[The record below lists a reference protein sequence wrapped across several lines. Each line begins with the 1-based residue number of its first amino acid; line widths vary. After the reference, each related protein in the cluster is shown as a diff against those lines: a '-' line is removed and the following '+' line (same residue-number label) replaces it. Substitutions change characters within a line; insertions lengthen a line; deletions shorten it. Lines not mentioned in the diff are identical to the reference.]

1 MTRVCFPDN
10 IRCKGANRRDGR
22 RVGLGGDEFRHGG
35 DGKNRKSQGF
45 AKGWPGCAVICHW
58 VFGGRLQALERATGH
73 RGPLLEEIRNSRL
86 NVIKCYLLIAE
97 ILARLVPFTCTP
109 SPPTSKE

>member
-1 MTRVCFPDN
+1 MDVTSVWEGTNFDMAVMVRTEKAKDLP
-10 IRCKGANRRDGR
+10 
-22 RVGLGGDEFRHGG
+22 RVGLVVLLYVTGCLAGDC
-35 DGKNRKSQGF
+35 KQ
-45 AKGWPGCAVICHW
+45 
-58 VFGGRLQALERATGH
+58 LERATGH
-73 RGPLLEEIRNSRL
+73 RGPLLEEIRNSRP